1 MFGIYLL
8 LQLVLSYL
16 IYTQWK
22 KQAWM
27 CMDRLSDEDMVG
39 LRCLFDIKMFVSIK

>member
-1 MFGIYLL
+1 MFWIYLL

-22 KQAWM
+22 KQAWIR
-27 CMDRLSDEDMVG
+27 MDRLSDKDMVS
-39 LRCLFDIKMFVSIK
+39 LRCLFDIKVFVSIK